1 MKTKMHTQITPRVVI
16 VGGGFGGLH
25 AARSLAK
32 LPVRVTL
39 LDRNN
44 YHLFQPL
51 LYQVATAGISPTD
64 VAYPLRSIFRRQKNL
79 EFRMAEVTD
88 IDPEGRILTTTSG
101 TMPYDYLVLAVGGQT
116 NTFNNPSVA
125 ANSFPLKNLTDA
137 SEIRDHLLRIFE
149 QASVEKDTTHR
160 QDLLTFV
167 IAGGGP
173 TGVEMAGAISELIR
187 LVLTKDYPQQDFSQ
201 ARVLLLEAG
210 DRLLPAMPP
219 PLQQATITVLEN
231 KGVEV
236 RLGAAVESYDGE
248 KVQLRSGES
257 ISTRTLVWAA
267 GIRAADLIYKLG
279 AVQAAQGRV
288 KIDPTLQL
296 PGHPE
301 VYIIGDAAFLED
313 EHGQPLP
320 MLAPVAMQQGDL
332 VGKNIRLA
340 LEGKAQINFHYK
352 DPGTMA
358 TIGRNQAVAWIGPVK
373 LTGFLAWVTWL
384 VVHIYQ
390 LIGFRNRLL
399 VLINWAWDYFFFDRA
414 VRLII
419 PKESGPKVEQSP
431 IGPLQSRGSGVQNKN
446 IPITKGRTA
455 SNASSG

>member
-1 MKTKMHTQITPRVVI
+1 MKTDMDIKGRPSVVI

-32 LPVRVTL
+32 LPVEVTL

-88 IDPEGRILTTTSG
+88 IDPVRRQLTTTSG
-101 TMPYDYLVLAVGGQT
+101 IVPYDYLVLAVGGQT
-116 NTFNNPSVA
+116 NTYNNPSVA
-125 ANSFPLKNLTDA
+125 ANSFPLKSLTDA

-149 QASVEKDTTHR
+149 QASVEKELTHR
-160 QDLLTFV
+160 QNLLTFV

-187 LVLTKDYPQQDFSQ
+187 LVLTRDYPHQDFSQ

-210 DRLLPAMPP
+210 DRLLPAMPVQ
-219 PLQQATITVLEN
+219 LQQATVQALEK

-236 RLGAAVESYDGE
+236 RFGAAVESYDGNR
-248 KVQLRSGES
+248 VLLRSGES

-267 GIRAADLIYKLG
+267 GIRAADLIGKLDT
-279 AVQAAQGRV
+279 VQAAQGRV
-288 KIDPTLQL
+288 KIDPTLL
-296 PGHPE
+296 MPGHPE
-301 VYIIGDAAFLED
+301 VYVIGDAASLED
-313 EHGQPLP
+313 ELGQPLP

-332 VGKNIRLA
+332 VGKNIRLV
-340 LEGKAQINFHYK
+340 LEGKPQINFHYK

-358 TIGRNQAVAWIGPVK
+358 TIGRNQAVAWIGPLK
-373 LTGFLAWVTWL
+373 LHGFLAWVTWL

-419 PKESGPKVEQSP
+419 PKGGSPKVGTMP
-431 IGPLQSRGSGVQNKN
+431 KGPLQGRASDAQNKN